1 MANFNFKKYDEKMR
15 SCARK
20 WLGLERTG
28 LNGILLQQIL
38 GALERMEQ
46 VKR

>member
-1 MANFNFKKYDEKMR
+1 MR

-38 GALERMEQ
+38 GAVERMEQ
-46 VKR
+46 VKPMFFLVMIVY